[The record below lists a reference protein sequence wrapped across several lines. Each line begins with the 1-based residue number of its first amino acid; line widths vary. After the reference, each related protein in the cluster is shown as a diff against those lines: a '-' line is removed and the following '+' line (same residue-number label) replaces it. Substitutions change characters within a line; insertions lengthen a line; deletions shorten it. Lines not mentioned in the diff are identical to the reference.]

1 MRKHKY
7 NQGDVL
13 QYHWASG
20 VTQLLVI
27 LEVSNT
33 YRVFWLD
40 PAIHHG
46 RKGRNSHKISTLDD
60 ADRVTLY
67 ARGQ

>member
-1 MRKHKY
+1 MRKPKY

-13 QYHWASG
+13 QYRWADG
-20 VTQLLVI
+20 ITQLLVI
-27 LEVSNT
+27 LKVSNAYT
-33 YRVFWLD
+33 AFWLD

-46 RKGRNSHKISTLDD
+46 RKGRNTHLIKTLDD
-60 ADRVTLY
+60 ASRVTLY